1 MAAPACLTARPVP
14 SLWGHRGC
22 HENPW
27 EKRSEGGSHLARDT
41 GYRRKTHEWR
51 LLPSPVCHT
60 PEPNR
65 PPSKSVAASFFFFN
79 GAKKKKDKDTSP
91 GEGQTR
97 FGRLPG
103 PVLSSRGSCQPCPK
117 AGGAW
122 ATATW
127 TVVKTRVFS
136 ANLIKGSFVLRIYMS
151 VV

>member
-1 MAAPACLTARPVP
+1 MSGDSCPAPSAT
-14 SLWGHRGC
+14 
-22 HENPW
+22 
-27 EKRSEGGSHLARDT
+27 
-41 GYRRKTHEWR
+41 
-51 LLPSPVCHT
+51 
-60 PEPNR
+60 
-65 PPSKSVAASFFFFN
+65 PPSRVGRRRSQWLPLFFFFN

-136 ANLIKGSFVLRIYMS
+136 ANLMKGSFVLRIYMS

>member
-1 MAAPACLTARPVP
+1 MATLAQPRLPHPRAESAAVEVSGCL
-14 SLWGHRGC
+14 
-22 HENPW
+22 
-27 EKRSEGGSHLARDT
+27 
-41 GYRRKTHEWR
+41 
-51 LLPSPVCHT
+51 
-60 PEPNR
+60 
-65 PPSKSVAASFFFFN
+65 FFFFN
-79 GAKKKKDKDTSP
+79 GTKKKKKDKDTSP

-127 TVVKTRVFS
+127 IVVKTRVFS